1 MWPCLLVW
9 WYSNWSMTCPARKVH
24 WLQAWMSGQ
33 CQVARKVSNCLLP
46 FLYISHRKVANHWPT
61 VFKYYSWII
70 YILQVLFCLSI
81 AWFIFSLLLC
91 LSKSSLV
98 NQSLR
103 ISFLWLPTM
112 FICPIHRQ
120 VVFCRRLLMHPSSIP
135 PSPLPQSPELCSL
148 GVSPIWSSWVLLL

>member
-24 WLQAWMSGQ
+24 WLQAWTSGQ
-33 CQVARKVSNCLLP
+33 CQDARKVSNCLLP
-46 FLYISHRKVANHWPT
+46 FLCLFYRPVASHWPI

-70 YILQVLFCLSI
+70 YILQVLFYLSI

-98 NQSLR
+98 SQSLR
-103 ISFLWLPTM
+103 ISFLWLLTM
-112 FICPIHRQ
+112 FICFIHSDLIIYW
-120 VVFCRRLLMHPSSIP
+120 FS
-135 PSPLPQSPELCSL
+135 
-148 GVSPIWSSWVLLL
+148 WSSNCFFCYYFLINSIISTLRMEI